1 MEVGL
6 FAAATFLIGLIG
18 TAELAANQI
27 AFQCAAISFM
37 VPLGLAQAATVR
49 VGLAVGRTDMPGILR
64 AGVVALVM
72 GGAFMLAMATF
83 MWAAPRTIIGLFIDA
98 SDPANLRVIEFAVGF
113 LAVAALF
120 QIVDGSQV
128 IGAGALRGLKDTRWP
143 MIFAGFAYW
152 VVGIGLAVGLAF
164 GVGLGGLGVWI
175 GLAGALAVAA
185 LLMVGRFVH
194 LQKSFAAAA
203 LKALPT
209 SPGTGAAAG

>member
-1 MEVGL
+1 
-6 FAAATFLIGLIG
+6 
-18 TAELAANQI
+18 
-27 AFQCAAISFM
+27 
-37 VPLGLAQAATVR
+37 
-49 VGLAVGRTDMPGILR
+49 
-64 AGVVALVM
+64 VV
-72 GGAFMLAMATF
+72 
-83 MWAAPRTIIGLFIDA
+83 
-98 SDPANLRVIEFAVGF
+98 EFAVGF

-164 GVGLGGLGVWI
+164 GLGLGGLGVWI

-185 LLMVGRFVH
+185 LLMVGRFVR

-203 LKALPT
+203 LRALPT